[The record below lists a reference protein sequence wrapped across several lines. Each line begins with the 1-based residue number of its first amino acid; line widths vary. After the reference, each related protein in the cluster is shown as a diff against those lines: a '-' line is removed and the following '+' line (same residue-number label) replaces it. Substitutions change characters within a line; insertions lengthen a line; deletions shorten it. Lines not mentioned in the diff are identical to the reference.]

1 MTTLVLKLMA
11 TDEAPFSKEKR
22 DAEFKLIKTALSE
35 MVHGRG
41 TFQHVQIIANALNY
55 VHCFNSHGLIGED
68 IEETHGAAAKALA
81 EVTKKFPYTITWD
94 QYEKIQVVMGYWSD
108 ILEAATENLV
118 RSIQHEVETT
128 SEAAQARRSVERLR
142 GSRRSHRKP
151 KKKAKK

>member
-1 MTTLVLKLMA
+1 MTTLILKLMA

-22 DAEFKLIKTALSE
+22 EEYLGEINAALTAMLK
-35 MVHGRG
+35 GRG
-41 TFQHVQIIANALNY
+41 IFQHVQIVANALNY
-55 VHCFNSHGLIGED
+55 VHCFNAHGLIGED
-68 IEETHGAAAKALA
+68 IEETHGAAARALA
-81 EVTKKFPYTITWD
+81 AVTKTFPFTITQE
-94 QYEKIQVVMGYWSD
+94 QYDAIQVVVGYWSD

-128 SEAAQARRSVERLR
+128 SEAAEARRSVERLR